1 MLKVLV
7 YPKTNAVTVEHPK
20 FLESLTR
27 DALNVSNVYIAVLTA
42 RDSTGKMGTTNSAN
56 YW

>member
-1 MLKVLV
+1 VLKALV
-7 YPKTNAVTVEHPK
+7 PKTNAVTVVHQK
-20 FLESLTR
+20 FLENLTR